1 MIGFK
6 KVPTK
11 LVIGIFFFLI
21 ALIFL
26 LYLDLNSGQP
36 PAEEEIIYSENI
48 EDVPLEVASQ
58 QTYEVKDGEILS
70 IIFEKFKVPL
80 NTQYKIYS
88 LEDAN
93 LVTNIRPGNKIIFS
107 YFGEKLTNIG
117 IVKDKLSSIEISIG
131 KKIELRKIKNA
142 VETISSYAGG
152 TISSSFYE
160 DALASGMPDSVIMD
174 LAYIF
179 GWDIDFVFDIR
190 EGDTFSVIYETPYS
204 KGEKIKNG
212 DILIAE
218 FTNQDKTYVANR
230 FIDQD
235 NKKGYFDE
243 NGENMQKAFLRAPL
257 EFSYISSHFNPNRMH
272 PVLHTIRAHNGVDYA
287 APTGSPVRATGSGSV
302 EFAGVRNGCGKEIV
316 LKHTND
322 YSTRYCHLS
331 KFESK
336 VKKGKKV
343 MQGQVIGYVGST
355 GLATGPHLHYEF
367 KIGNRHTDPVK
378 IKLPS
383 AEPLSSKLKLDFDIL
398 FKKNKLMLDDMS
410 KFTNQ
415 NISYKNE

>member
-11 LVIGIFFFLI
+11 LVIGIFFLLI
-21 ALIFL
+21 ALVLL
-26 LYLDLNSGQP
+26 LYLDLTSEQP
-36 PAEEEIIYSENI
+36 PAEEEIAYSEAI
-48 EDVPLEVASQ
+48 EGAPLEVISQ

-88 LEDAN
+88 LKEAN
-93 LVTNIRPGNKIIFS
+93 LVTNIRPGNRIIFT
-107 YFGEKLTNIG
+107 YLGNELTNIA

-131 KKIELRKIKNA
+131 QKIILNKVTNNI
-142 VETISSYAGG
+142 ETISSYAGG

-160 DALASGMPDSVIMD
+160 DASASGMPDSVIMD

-190 EGDTFSVIYETPYS
+190 KGDTFSVIYETPYS
-204 KGEKIKNG
+204 KGEMVENG

-218 FTNQDKTYVANR
+218 FTNQNKTYVANR
-230 FIDQD
+230 FIDQEG
-235 NKKGYFDE
+235 KKGYFDN
-243 NGENMQKAFLRAPL
+243 NGENLQKAFLRAPL

-287 APTGSPVRATGSGSV
+287 APKGSPIRATGSGSV
-302 EFAGVRNGCGKEIV
+302 EFVGVRNGCGKEIV

-322 YSTRYCHLS
+322 YSTRYCHLN

-336 VKKGKKV
+336 VKKGRKIQ
-343 MQGQVIGYVGST
+343 QGQVIGYVGST

-367 KIGNRHTDPVK
+367 KIGNKHTDPVK

-383 AEPLSSKLKLDFDIL
+383 AEPLSSKLKMDFDIL
-398 FKKNKLMLDDMS
+398 FKKNKLMLDDMR
-410 KFTNQ
+410 KF
-415 NISYKNE
+415 SSKNENG

>member
-11 LVIGIFFFLI
+11 LVIGIFFLLI
-21 ALIFL
+21 ALVLL
-26 LYLDLNSGQP
+26 LYLDLTSEQP
-36 PAEEEIIYSENI
+36 PAEEEIAYSEAI
-48 EDVPLEVASQ
+48 EGAPLEVISQ

-88 LEDAN
+88 LKEAN
-93 LVTNIRPGNKIIFS
+93 LVTNIRPGNRIIFT
-107 YFGEKLTNIG
+107 YLGNKLTNIA

-131 KKIELRKIKNA
+131 QKIILNKVTNNI
-142 VETISSYAGG
+142 ETISSFAGG

-160 DALASGMPDSVIMD
+160 DASASGMPDSVIMD

-190 EGDTFSVIYETPYS
+190 KGDTFSVIYETPYS
-204 KGEKIKNG
+204 KGEMVENG

-218 FTNQDKTYVANR
+218 FTNQNKTYVANR
-230 FIDQD
+230 FIDQEG
-235 NKKGYFDE
+235 KKGYFDN
-243 NGENMQKAFLRAPL
+243 NGENLQKAFLRAPL

-287 APTGSPVRATGSGSV
+287 APRGSPVRATGSGSV
-302 EFAGVRNGCGKEIV
+302 EFVGVRNGCGKEIV

-322 YSTRYCHLS
+322 YSTRYCHLN

-336 VKKGKKV
+336 VKKGRKIQ
-343 MQGQVIGYVGST
+343 QGQVIGYVGST

-367 KIGNRHTDPVK
+367 KIGNKHTDPVK

-383 AEPLSSKLKLDFDIL
+383 AEPLSSKLKMDFDIL
-398 FKKNKLMLDDMS
+398 FKKNKLMLDDMR
-410 KFTNQ
+410 KF
-415 NISYKNE
+415 SSKNENG

>member
-11 LVIGIFFFLI
+11 LVIGIFFLLI
-21 ALIFL
+21 ALVLL
-26 LYLDLNSGQP
+26 LYLDLTSEQP
-36 PAEEEIIYSENI
+36 PAEEEIAYSEAI
-48 EDVPLEVASQ
+48 EGAPLEVVSQ

-88 LEDAN
+88 LKEAN
-93 LVTNIRPGNKIIFS
+93 LVTNIRPGNRIIFT
-107 YFGEKLTNIG
+107 YLGNELTNIA

-131 KKIELRKIKNA
+131 QKIILNKVTNNI
-142 VETISSYAGG
+142 ETISSYAGG

-160 DALASGMPDSVIMD
+160 DASASGMPDSVIMD

-190 EGDTFSVIYETPYS
+190 KGDTFSVIYETPYS
-204 KGEKIKNG
+204 KGEMVENG

-218 FTNQDKTYVANR
+218 FTNQNKTYVANR
-230 FIDQD
+230 FIDQGG
-235 NKKGYFDE
+235 KKGYFDN
-243 NGENMQKAFLRAPL
+243 NGENLQKAFLRAPL

-272 PVLHTIRAHNGVDYA
+272 PVLHTIRAHNGVDYT
-287 APTGSPVRATGSGSV
+287 APRGSPVRATGSGSV
-302 EFAGVRNGCGKEIV
+302 EFVGVRNGCGKEIV

-322 YSTRYCHLS
+322 YSTRYCHLN

-336 VKKGKKV
+336 VKKGRKIQ
-343 MQGQVIGYVGST
+343 QGQVIGYVGST

-367 KIGNRHTDPVK
+367 KIGNKHTDPVK

-383 AEPLSSKLKLDFDIL
+383 AEPLSSKLKMDFDIL
-398 FKKNKLMLDDMS
+398 FKKNKLMLDDMR
-410 KFTNQ
+410 KF
-415 NISYKNE
+415 SSKNENG